1 MIMIDAESVKRAL
14 REVNVQN
21 VSDSVAEEGLMTNGN
36 RFEF

>member
-1 MIMIDAESVKRAL
+1 
-14 REVNVQN
+14 VNVQN